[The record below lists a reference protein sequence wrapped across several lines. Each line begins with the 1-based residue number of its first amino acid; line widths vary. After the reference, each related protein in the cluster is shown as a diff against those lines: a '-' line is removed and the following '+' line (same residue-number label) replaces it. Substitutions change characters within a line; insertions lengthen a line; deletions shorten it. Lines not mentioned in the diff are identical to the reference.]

1 MARVPAFK
9 LDRRFVPRKA
19 SDKPLFSEV
28 AEEYFAGREAAS
40 GENNKDIGTAR
51 FRAAL
56 FNELIGDHP
65 VDTYTAADLQAYI
78 YLMTHWP
85 ASAKDR
91 PAGKSAREILADN
104 ADMTAKPLKL
114 AALRH
119 GYVSI
124 AKTIINSGT
133 TSYGYDYPFHGA
145 NLWYP
150 KTAAPPQSVEPIS
163 IERLNAIFSIG
174 VGRGLLDEAMLPLLG
189 VLTSRRLGLLVHL
202 QGNDFREKYP
212 GVWVAQTAGITLMGD
227 GTWRRIPIKTDAS
240 TTFFVLHDFL
250 REIGFTEWAAGLG
263 DGFVF
268 PELIRLADPSKSASQ
283 YMRRLFQRAGVTSTG
298 KEVFHSLRGTGIE
311 QMRDTKVDP
320 RDRRLQAGHKLE
332 AEHDLYGFRAIS
344 ESRARELAFAPL
356 REGLDFSV
364 FRGLDFDKLA
374 KSKRTMGRRPRQ

>member
-189 VLTSRRLGLLVHL
+189 VLTSRRLG
-202 QGNDFREKYP
+202 
-212 GVWVAQTAGITLMGD
+212 
-227 GTWRRIPIKTDAS
+227 PI
-240 TTFFVLHDFL
+240 
-250 REIGFTEWAAGLG
+250 G
-263 DGFVF
+263 
-268 PELIRLADPSKSASQ
+268 
-283 YMRRLFQRAGVTSTG
+283 RAHV
-298 KEVFHSLRGTGIE
+298 
-311 QMRDTKVDP
+311 
-320 RDRRLQAGHKLE
+320 
-332 AEHDLYGFRAIS
+332 
-344 ESRARELAFAPL
+344 
-356 REGLDFSV
+356 
-364 FRGLDFDKLA
+364 
-374 KSKRTMGRRPRQ
+374 